1 MGEVTINGPKT
12 PVTEGSSGL
21 AVATTPNVCKMPGPP
36 APFFPTPLPNIG
48 KSGDSPKGY
57 SKKVLVKGKPV
68 ALRGASFGSTGDM
81 ASKGTGGG
89 LLSSNTHG
97 PTKFVA
103 PGALDVKFE
112 GKSVHLLG
120 DAMINNC
127 GPSGSPPNA
136 ATLAGILQAPGTPA
150 LAFEAELQRIAAACE
165 EKIESDDAHKGKRCK
180 DRGVAK
186 HKCCDEAIREQHGA
200 ERGQPQRT
208 YSDGAFDK
216 KTGQM
221 IGRNNPVRGGLPPR
235 VPRTRSAIVRQ
246 AIGFAKKGG
255 VPAGPAIAAFLSGK
269 QFPDVVVS
277 DDASQPP
284 GRGNTGAVYDFK
296 FPCPKTKRP
305 TWGKGQKK
313 RYRKLLTPSVM
324 KLVSPTMVVP

>member
-1 MGEVTINGPKT
+1 MNLSVGFALPFAVGA
-12 PVTEGSSGL
+12 L
-21 AVATTPNVCKMPGPP
+21 AVPP
-36 APFFPTPLPNIG
+36 ARPFRITVRLATPSEEAFRRVEAHLE
-48 KSGDSPKGY
+48 
-57 SKKVLVKGKPV
+57 VWVHA
-68 ALRGASFGSTGDM
+68 ALLGMGA
-81 ASKGTGGG
+81 
-89 LLSSNTHG
+89 G
-97 PTKFVA
+97 PSVA
-103 PGALDVKFE
+103 PAL
-112 GKSVHLLG
+112 H
-120 DAMINNC
+120 
-127 GPSGSPPNA
+127 A
-136 ATLAGILQAPGTPA
+136 APLDPEPLI
-150 LAFEAELQRIAAACE
+150 R
-165 EKIESDDAHKGKRCK
+165 DDAHKGKRCK

-305 TWGKGQKK
+305 TWGKGQKE
-313 RYRKLLTPSVM
+313 RYKDLLAPRTM
-324 KLVSPTMVVP
+324 KLVSPTMVVAQ